1 MNKENLLYALNKT
14 KVILLPVIISITLL
28 VLSPTMIHRGI
39 SIFFLVASV
48 VMFSLS
54 FRSHYLFS
62 RNKVKVALGH
72 GWDID
77 LVFDGD
83 IPSVTMTNVLL
94 MLKEALTSV
103 QSQLNEYKVSHLTF
117 SLVLSNV
124 VFRIKSRPIEAA
136 GRKGVAA
143 ATYHEVKKTYFD
155 VNQISK
161 DVFEYEIMLYIME
174 EFKPHSTEHD
184 KQAMIAKFKFVPE
197 AFQKE
202 YIDKYIEN
210 TDYYNKPF

>member
-103 QSQLNEYKVSHLTF
+103 QS
-117 SLVLSNV
+117 
-124 VFRIKSRPIEAA
+124 
-136 GRKGVAA
+136 
-143 ATYHEVKKTYFD
+143 
-155 VNQISK
+155 
-161 DVFEYEIMLYIME
+161 
-174 EFKPHSTEHD
+174 
-184 KQAMIAKFKFVPE
+184 
-197 AFQKE
+197 
-202 YIDKYIEN
+202 
-210 TDYYNKPF
+210 